1 MTWRA
6 FYLLPDFAA
15 NLLIIRKSKEGSIK
29 RKRDNPQRTNKEKEK
44 KKKEGKSSI
53 LTCENVAANNHLINL
68 PNSISEWRSISN
80 WSSFSNSSDK
90 YQADLWSS

>member
-44 KKKEGKSSI
+44 KEEGKSSI
-53 LTCENVAANNHLINL
+53 LTCENVAADNHLINL